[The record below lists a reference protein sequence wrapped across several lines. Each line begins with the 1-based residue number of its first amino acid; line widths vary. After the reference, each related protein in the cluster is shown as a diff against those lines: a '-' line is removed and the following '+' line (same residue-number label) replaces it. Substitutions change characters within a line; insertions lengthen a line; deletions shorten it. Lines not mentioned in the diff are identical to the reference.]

1 MNLKSVRQRIGVG
14 ILFAGLMAGALTA
27 RPAAAA
33 GLPVAAD
40 DATYNPS
47 WNYPYFSVLNVLGND
62 TWTGSATPTLVT
74 NGANGTFVLNPGG
87 TFNYTANPGF
97 VGTDSFTYQITDN
110 VGTSNV
116 ATVSLILDY
125 EPVGIPDGYTT
136 PFETPITIPAP
147 GVLANDTDADGP
159 VLTATLTSLPSNGQ
173 ITWSAGLD
181 GSFTYTPN
189 PGFQGVDQFTYL
201 PGDGHFTG
209 NTTSVEIDVD
219 APPNSPPVAADDHY
233 TVTNGEVLTV
243 DAPGVLANDT
253 DAEND
258 SLSAVLAGNPFLY
271 GWTLDLHQDG
281 SFTLTPLAGGSY
293 VGDMTFDYVAEEGPP
308 FTNDYATVTI
318 TILPADTPTPE
329 PTDAPG
335 GKTATPTP
343 TDTTG
348 DETAT
353 PPTDSS
359 GDESL
364 TPVATDTPDVPT
376 SSDDPTPAPPVAT
389 QDSGSEV
396 GGVTTLP
403 ITGAGTSQQSGDS
416 ILWVALAFLGLGGI
430 SCGVR
435 RKVNNK
441 RR

>member
-1 MNLKSVRQRIGVG
+1 MNLRSVRHRIGVG
-14 ILFAGLMAGALTA
+14 IVLTGLAVGMLAH
-27 RPAAAA
+27 PAAAA
-33 GLPVAAD
+33 GLPVAVD

-62 TWTGSATPTLVT
+62 TWTGTATPSLVT

-87 TFNYTANPGF
+87 TFNYTPNPGF

-110 VGTSNV
+110 AGTSNV

-125 EPVGIPDGYTT
+125 EPVGNPDGYTT

-219 APPNSPPVAADDHY
+219 APPNLAPTGVKDSYSTTAGTP
-233 TVTNGEVLTV
+233 LTV
-243 DAPGVLANDT
+243 NASGVLANDT
-253 DAEND
+253 DPEND
-258 SLSAVLAGNPFLY
+258 ALEATQVTGPNHGTGDIQP
-271 GWTLDLHQDG
+271 DG
-281 SFTLTPLAGGSY
+281 TLTYTPDPGY
-293 VGDMTFDYVAEEGPP
+293 VGTDFMYYYPYDGANTGFETEVEI
-308 FTNDYATVTI
+308 TVM
-318 TILPADTPTPE
+318 PANTPTPE

-335 GKTATPTP
+335 GETATPTP

-359 GDESL
+359 GDESP

-376 SSDDPTPAPPVAT
+376 SSDNPTPAPPVTT
-389 QDSGSEV
+389 QDPGSEV

-403 ITGAGTSQQSGDS
+403 ITGAGTSHQSGDS

-430 SCGVR
+430 SGGIR
-435 RKVNNK
+435 RKVNSK